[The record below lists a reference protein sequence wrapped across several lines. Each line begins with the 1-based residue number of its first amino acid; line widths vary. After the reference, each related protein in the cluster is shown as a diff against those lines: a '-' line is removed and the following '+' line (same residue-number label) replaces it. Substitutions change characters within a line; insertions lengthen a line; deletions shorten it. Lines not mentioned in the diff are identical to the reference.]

1 MTERQILRSN
11 NERQDKQGKLDSAI
25 TLANDADTRDE
36 GSMIIDEVLAVNTR
50 DYTISTEHYWV
61 ETGRV

>member
-50 DYTISTEHYWV
+50 DYTISTEHY
-61 ETGRV
+61 